1 MTRCKRAKR
10 IISRM
15 NQASSRWNSHCSL
28 IVYALGERSAATRPI
43 AMRRR
48 TGERREERLISTSSA
63 SWQGLQRSHSWR
75 GSGAPVGSLSAIGWN
90 QIELVQIEQRI
101 RLYQRLLC
109 PVFRLVA
116 TVISFPGIIISFARC
131 PFQSH
136 CRVAA
141 GKRPLLCSRYTSL
154 SSHNYCTIFPNQ
166 IRLMF
171 SRQLNPAAL
180 IIFDRNQIS

>member
-1 MTRCKRAKR
+1 
-10 IISRM
+10 
-15 NQASSRWNSHCSL
+15 
-28 IVYALGERSAATRPI
+28 
-43 AMRRR
+43 
-48 TGERREERLISTSSA
+48 
-63 SWQGLQRSHSWR
+63 
-75 GSGAPVGSLSAIGWN
+75 
-90 QIELVQIEQRI
+90 
-101 RLYQRLLC
+101 LYQRLLC

-171 SRQLNPAAL
+171 S
-180 IIFDRNQIS
+180 DRNQIS